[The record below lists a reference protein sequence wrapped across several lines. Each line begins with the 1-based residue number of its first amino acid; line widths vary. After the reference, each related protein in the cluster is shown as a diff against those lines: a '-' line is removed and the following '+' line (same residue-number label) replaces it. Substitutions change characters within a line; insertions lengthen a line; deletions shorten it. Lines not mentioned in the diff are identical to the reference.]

1 VSEIPPESVTVAPE
15 TAAQYLV
22 ADVPVTDGEQTVA
35 AALARI
41 AEAAP
46 AFADTVY
53 VTGPDARLRGV
64 LNFPQLLAADPQSRV
79 CELVVTHVPAVA
91 PEEDQEQVAA
101 IAIEYHLPA
110 VPVVDGDQRLL
121 GVVPTDALLGI
132 QQREHVE
139 DMHRLVGILKD
150 HEQARD
156 AIEGAAVA
164 RVLGRLPWLLIG
176 LLGSMFATWMM
187 ASFEDTLR
195 ERLAVAFFIPAIV
208 YLADAIGTQT
218 EAVAVRG
225 LTLSRMSLTNL
236 LFGELRTGLVIG
248 VIMGVVIVPTVYA
261 AFGDLR
267 LGLAVAL
274 AVVVAG
280 GCASGIGLLLPWLL
294 SRLGQDPAF
303 GSGPVA
309 TILQDILSLASYFL
323 VVVLLL
329 R

>member
-1 VSEIPPESVTVAPE
+1 VSETLTDST
-15 TAAQYLV
+15 TAAPDSAARHLV
-22 ADVPVTDGEQTVA
+22 ADVPLAAGEQTVA
-35 AALARI
+35 ETLARI
-41 AEAAP
+41 AAAP
-46 AFADTVY
+46 PVFADTVY
-53 VTGPDARLRGV
+53 VTGPGEQLRGV
-64 LNFPQLLAADPQSRV
+64 LNFPQLLAADPAARV

-91 PEEDQEQVAA
+91 PDEDQERVAA
-101 IAIEYHLPA
+101 IAVEYHLPA

-139 DMHRLVGILKD
+139 DMHRLVGILKN

-176 LLGSMFATWMM
+176 LLGSVFATWMM
-187 ASFEDTLR
+187 TSFEATLR
-195 ERLAVAFFIPAIV
+195 ERLTVAFFIPGIV

-225 LTLSRMSLTNL
+225 LTLSRMSFASL

-248 VIMGVVIVPTVYA
+248 VIMGLLIVPTVYVS
-261 AFGDLR
+261 FGDLR
-267 LGLAVAL
+267 LGVAVAL

-280 GCASGIGLLLPWLL
+280 GCASGIGLFLPWLL
-294 SRLGQDPAF
+294 GRLGQDPAF

-309 TILQDILSLASYFL
+309 TILQDILSLASYFF

-329 R
+329 